1 MPNAHLVRGRAYA
14 ALAASGVLFGTGF
27 VFGKLAF
34 AELSVSHTVLYRFVF
49 GGLGL
54 LPIMWR
60 REGRTALRASVSHL
74 PTFVTAAVVGVPV
87 QFLVQYGGLARTT
100 VSHASL
106 MIGTLPVLLAAAAA
120 IFRQERVSALG
131 WAALVVSTIGAALI
145 ALSASRA
152 GVAHGPTLRGDLLVV
167 ASMFAAITWVLL
179 SKRLM
184 HVRGG
189 QSSAGISAVVIL
201 AGTLVLVPWVW
212 LTAGPPPVHLR
223 PGTWAAVISQGL
235 LCTTAATLLWNYG
248 LARVDAS
255 IAGVF
260 VNIEPVTGALLGV
273 ALFHELLGLGAVA
286 GGLLVIGGTLVVS
299 LGHAARP
306 VGATTSDAAPDDAR
320 HRVA

>member
-1 MPNAHLVRGRAYA
+1 MARVVRAHV

-34 AELSVSHTVLYRFVF
+34 TELSVSHTILYRFVF
-49 GGLGL
+49 GSLGL

-60 REGRTALRASVSHL
+60 REGKTALRAALSHL
-74 PTFVTAAVVGVPV
+74 PTFVVAAVIGVPV
-87 QFLVQYGGLARTT
+87 QFLVQYSGLARTT

-106 MIGTLPVLLAAAAA
+106 MIGTLPVLLAAAAG
-120 IFRQERVSALG
+120 IFRQERVSALA
-131 WAALVVSTIGAALI
+131 WVALVVSTVGATLI
-145 ALSASRA
+145 ALSASHA
-152 GVAHGPTLRGDLLVV
+152 GAARGPTLAGDLLVV

-189 QSSAGISAVVIL
+189 QSSAGVSAVVII

-212 LTAGPPPVHLR
+212 LTAGPPPIHLR
-223 PGTWAAVISQGL
+223 PATWAAVICQGL

-248 LARVDAS
+248 LSHVDAS

-260 VNIEPVTGALLGV
+260 VNIEPVTGTMLGVILFHDLLGIS
-273 ALFHELLGLGAVA
+273 AVA
-286 GGLLVIGGTLVVS
+286 GGLLVIAATLFIS
-299 LGHAARP
+299 LGDSA
-306 VGATTSDAAPDDAR
+306 GATSAVGGKGSLDDVR